1 MNNEIQK
8 EKGDEVSQVDISKK
22 DINQLGINNSDV
34 SKVEEKITEVTPTA
48 SDDNKAVVKR
58 NIKDCVFTD
67 LFSNKKYLLE
77 LYLSLHPEDTGIT
90 EDDLNDITIE
100 NVLVNDLYNDLG
112 FRVGDR
118 LIILV
123 EAQSTWSPNILI
135 RSLLYVATTYQNYIN
150 ERNLD
155 VYSSTKI
162 SIPKP
167 ELYVIYTGE
176 HKERPKEMILSEE
189 FFPDTEDISLDV
201 KVKMIYGDNEDDII
215 GQYVIFTKVYDEQ
228 RKLYG
233 RTRKAIEET
242 IRICKEKNVLKEY
255 LESHEGEVVT
265 MMMTLFDEEQ
275 IMKNHDAAIRR
286 EEREKATKKANEQ
299 AVASLV
305 GMCKKMNGSMLDVIE
320 TVVANYG
327 YSEKKAKEIVQKY
340 WDEVPVTIN
349 IQMSKND

>member
-1 MNNEIQK
+1 M
-8 EKGDEVSQVDISKK
+8 
-22 DINQLGINNSDV
+22 INPPIFDGSLLL
-34 SKVEEKITEVTPTA
+34 TL
-48 SDDNKAVVKR
+48 
-58 NIKDCVFTD
+58 KDCVFTD

-90 EDDLNDITIE
+90 EDDLTDITIE

-135 RSLLYVATTYQNYIN
+135 RTLLYVATTYQQYIN
-150 ERNLD
+150 EKNLD
-155 VYSSTKI
+155 VYSSKKI

-189 FFPDTEDISLDV
+189 FFPDIEDISLDV
-201 KVKMIYGDNEDDII
+201 KVKMIYGDNKDDII
-215 GQYVIFTKVYDEQ
+215 GQYVLFTKVYDEQ

-242 IRICKEKNVLKEY
+242 IRICKERNVLREY
-255 LESHEGEVVT
+255 LENRESEVVT

-275 IMKNHDAAIRR
+275 IIKNHDAAIRR
-286 EEREKATKKANEQ
+286 EATETATAKANEQ
-299 AVASLV
+299 AIANIVAIYRQID
-305 GMCKKMNGSMLDVIE
+305 GSIDTAIQNVMQM
-320 TVVANYG
+320 YG
-327 YSEKKAKEIVQKY
+327 YSEKDATKIVQKY

>member
-1 MNNEIQK
+1 M
-8 EKGDEVSQVDISKK
+8 
-22 DINQLGINNSDV
+22 INPPIFDGSLLL
-34 SKVEEKITEVTPTA
+34 TL
-48 SDDNKAVVKR
+48 
-58 NIKDCVFTD
+58 KDCVFTD

-90 EDDLNDITIE
+90 EDDLTDITIE

-135 RSLLYVATTYQNYIN
+135 RTLLYVATTYQQYIN
-150 ERNLD
+150 EKNLD
-155 VYSSTKI
+155 VYSSKKI

-189 FFPDTEDISLDV
+189 FFPDIEDISLDV
-201 KVKMIYGDNEDDII
+201 KVKMIYGDNKDDII
-215 GQYVIFTKVYDEQ
+215 GQYVLFTKVYDEQ

-242 IRICKEKNVLKEY
+242 IRICKERNVLREY
-255 LESHEGEVVT
+255 LESHESEVVT

-275 IMKNHDAAIRR
+275 IIKNHDAAIRR
-286 EEREKATKKANEQ
+286 EATETATAKANEQ
-299 AVASLV
+299 AIANIVAIYRQV
-305 GMCKKMNGSMLDVIE
+305 DGSIDTAIQNVMQM
-320 TVVANYG
+320 YG
-327 YSEKKAKEIVQKY
+327 YSEKDATKIVQKY

>member
-155 VYSSTKI
+155 VYSSKKI

-189 FFPDTEDISLDV
+189 FFPDTENISLDV

-215 GQYVIFTKVYDEQ
+215 GRYVIFTKVYDEQ
-228 RKLYG
+228 QKLYG

-265 MMMTLFDEEQ
+265 MMTLFDEEQ
-275 IMKNHDAAIRR
+275 IARNHDESIFAIRQPIVN
-286 EEREKATKKANEQ
+286 ASTSAFTK
-299 AVASLV
+299 
-305 GMCKKMNGSMLDVIE
+305 GSNNIYY
-320 TVVANYG
+320 NY
-327 YSEKKAKEIVQKY
+327 Q
-340 WDEVPVTIN
+340 N
-349 IQMSKND
+349 IA

>member
-1 MNNEIQK
+1 MSKEVQK
-8 EKGDEVSQVDISKK
+8 EK
-22 DINQLGINNSDV
+22 
-34 SKVEEKITEVTPTA
+34 TEGNPTV
-48 SDDNKAVVKR
+48 SDDNKVVVKR

-77 LYLSLHPEDTGIT
+77 LYLALHPEDTGIT
-90 EDDLNDITIE
+90 EDDLTDITIE

-150 ERNLD
+150 ERSLD

-189 FFPDTEDISLDV
+189 FFPEIEDISLDL

-242 IRICKEKNVLKEY
+242 IRICKEKNVLNEY
-255 LESHEGEVVT
+255 LESHEGEVIT

-275 IMKNHDAAIRR
+275 IARNHDESIRR
-286 EEREKATKKANEQ
+286 EAAEKAAKVAMEKANEK
-299 AVASLV
+299 AIASLV
-305 GMCKKMNGSMLDVIE
+305 GICKKINGSILDVIE
-320 TVVANYG
+320 TVMTDYG
-327 YSEKKAKEIVQKY
+327 YSEKDATSIVQKY
-340 WDEVPVTIN
+340 WNDVPVTIN
-349 IQMSKND
+349 INMSKDD